1 MYYKNKINNFFIKS
15 LLEGNNLNKI
25 LLNVDYLDM

>member
-1 MYYKNKINNFFIKS
+1 MYYKNKINNLNKS

>member
-1 MYYKNKINNFFIKS
+1 MLVLNKPNFFIKS